1 MSVELIK
8 KVIPFDERDLELN
21 RKGKVSS
28 TQLIHLKNEISNI
41 SRYAWFALFISL
53 VLSFVA
59 AIIFNDLDYKKP
71 LIRNLKDLPVWF
83 MLPVVVTV
91 IIFVSSIFVLFWS
104 AIKSK
109 TFDGQLVVKMTEGKT
124 ERSTPDI
131 DEYSYQIKVGEFI
144 FYVEEKIH
152 DAFTKDYYRV
162 YYLDSSDILS
172 VEEIGQDDL
181 TV

>member
-28 TQLIHLKNEISNI
+28 TQLIHLKNEISKI
-41 SRYAWFALFISL
+41 SRYAWFAFFVSVILA
-53 VLSFVA
+53 FVA
-59 AIIFNDLDYKKP
+59 AIVFNDLEYKKP
-71 LIRNLKDLPVWF
+71 LIQNLKYLPVWF
-83 MLPVVVTV
+83 MLPVVLTLIILVT
-91 IIFVSSIFVLFWS
+91 SIFVLFWS
-104 AIKSK
+104 VLKSK
-109 TFDGQLVVKMTEGKT
+109 TYDGRLTVKVTEGKT

-131 DEYSYQIKVGEFI
+131 DEYAYQIKVGEVI
-144 FYVEEKIH
+144 FYVEEKIY

-172 VEEIGQDDL
+172 VEELEQGNL
-181 TV
+181 KV